1 MDPRDEFFRDMMKA
15 FEDLP
20 PSCLGEMRREAAKL
34 GVPLEVLCMIAVRE
48 YLRTKRWEQREGSSD
63 DP

>member
-1 MDPRDEFFRDMMKA
+1 MMKA